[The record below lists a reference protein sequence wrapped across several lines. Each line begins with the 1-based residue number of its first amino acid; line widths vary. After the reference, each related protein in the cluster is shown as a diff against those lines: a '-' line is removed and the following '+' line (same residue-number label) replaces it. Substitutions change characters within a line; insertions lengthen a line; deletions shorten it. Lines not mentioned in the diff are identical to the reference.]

1 MYGSEDPAVALPVL
15 LEHVRAG
22 RLLLHPLLGPSFPLE
37 RVNDAIEASLAGS
50 AGRVVVQ
57 P

>member
-1 MYGSEDPAVALPVL
+1 LALT
-15 LEHVRAG
+15 
-22 RLLLHPLLGPSFPLE
+22 PLLGPSFPLE

>member
-1 MYGSEDPAVALPVL
+1 VCVLELEEPPDDEVVVRMGPV
-15 LEHVRAG
+15 
-22 RLLLHPLLGPSFPLE
+22 
-37 RVNDAIEASLAGS
+37 VNDAIEASLAGS